1 MVIIAQRVT
10 DAERL
15 ERIKRVFPDEKEAQ
29 DILAYDKAV
38 EAGEKTESQSETAP
52 VADNSVLVL
61 RLTGSLSERAN
72 DDVLASM
79 FGDRIPKLG
88 LATMTEAIRQAK
100 ESDKVKGIYIEAGAF
115 APDSY
120 ASLAAIRRELEEFRK
135 AGKWI
140 VAYGDSYTQGAYYL
154 ASVADKVYLNPQGQV
169 DWHGLGSEPVFVK
182 DLLAKLNVR
191 MQVAKVGTYKSATE
205 MFTGEKMSDADRQQ
219 TTAYLT
225 GIWQNVVSAVG
236 KSRSLTA
243 QQLNA
248 YADSLVSLAAP
259 QDYVRMRMVDG
270 LLYTDQVRQAVKKKM
285 GLSPDDEIP
294 QVSMSDLLAA
304 GPEDKK
310 GDEIAIYYAVG
321 DIVDGVVAMPSR
333 ESVID
338 AQKVCADLQDLAKD
352 KEVKA
357 VVLRVN
363 SPGGSAYASEQI
375 WHQVMELKKVKPVVV
390 SMGSYAASGG
400 YYISCPA
407 NWIVAEPNT
416 LTGSIGIFGMFPDV
430 SGLLREKLGLKF
442 DEVKTNKYALFGT
455 RSRPFTADELSHL
468 ESYIDR
474 GYKLFRQRVADGRRL
489 KVDQVDQVAQGH
501 VWLGQDALRV
511 GLVDQL
517 GGVEVALRK
526 AAQLAKLTQWHST
539 AYPVLPDYLSQ
550 LLDLPG
556 AARGNYLDEQ
566 VRQSLGAYYEPFA
579 LIRDL
584 QAQNPLQA
592 RLPFEPN
599 IH

>member
-1 MVIIAQRVT
+1 MKDFFKNVLATAVGVLLVGFITGFFMVVSLVGMA
-10 DAERL
+10 L
-15 ERIKRVFPDEKEAQ
+15 
-29 DILAYDKAV
+29 
-38 EAGEKTESQSETAP
+38 SQSETAP

-72 DDVLASM
+72 DDVLASL

-352 KEVKA
+352 KDVKA

-489 KVDQVDQVAQGH
+489 KVDQVEQVAQGH
-501 VWLGQDALRV
+501 VWLGQDALKI

-517 GGVEVALRK
+517 GGVEVALLK
-526 AAQLAKLTQWHST
+526 AAQLAKLTQWHSS

-566 VRQSLGAYYEPFA
+566 MRQSLGAYYEPFA

>member
-1 MVIIAQRVT
+1 MKDFFKNVLATAVGVLLVGFITGFFMVVSLVGMA
-10 DAERL
+10 L
-15 ERIKRVFPDEKEAQ
+15 
-29 DILAYDKAV
+29 
-38 EAGEKTESQSETAP
+38 SQSETAP

-72 DDVLASM
+72 DDVLASL

-270 LLYTDQVRQAVKKKM
+270 LLYTDQVRQAVKKKL

-310 GDEIAIYYAVG
+310 GDEIAVYYAVG

-352 KEVKA
+352 KDVKA

-468 ESYIDR
+468 ESYIDC

-489 KVDQVDQVAQGH
+489 KVDQVEQVAQGH
-501 VWLGQDALRV
+501 VWLGQDALRI

-526 AAQLAKLTQWHST
+526 AAQLAKLTQWHSS

-566 VRQSLGAYYEPFA
+566 MRQSLGAYYEPFA

>member
-1 MVIIAQRVT
+1 MKDFFKNVLATAVGVLLVGFITGFFMVVSLVGMA
-10 DAERL
+10 L
-15 ERIKRVFPDEKEAQ
+15 
-29 DILAYDKAV
+29 
-38 EAGEKTESQSETAP
+38 SQSETAP

-72 DDVLASM
+72 DDMLASL

-154 ASVADKVYLNPQGQV
+154 ASVADKIYLNPQGQV

-270 LLYTDQVRQAVKKKM
+270 LLYTDQVRQAVKKKL

-310 GDEIAIYYAVG
+310 GDEIAVYYAVG

-352 KEVKA
+352 KDVKA

-489 KVDQVDQVAQGH
+489 KVDQVEQVAQGH

-566 VRQSLGAYYEPFA
+566 MRQSLGAYYEPFA

>member
-1 MVIIAQRVT
+1 MKDFFKNVLATAVGVLLVGFITGFFMVVSLVGMA
-10 DAERL
+10 L
-15 ERIKRVFPDEKEAQ
+15 
-29 DILAYDKAV
+29 
-38 EAGEKTESQSETAP
+38 SQSETAP

-72 DDVLASM
+72 DDVLASL

-352 KEVKA
+352 KDVKA

-489 KVDQVDQVAQGH
+489 KVDQVEQVAQGH
-501 VWLGQDALRV
+501 VWLGQDALRI
-511 GLVDQL
+511 GFVDQL

-526 AAQLAKLTQWHST
+526 AAQLAKLTQWHSS

-566 VRQSLGAYYEPFA
+566 MRQSLGAYYEPFA

-584 QAQNPLQA
+584 QAQNPVQA

>member
-1 MVIIAQRVT
+1 MKDFFKNVLATAVGVLLVGFITGFFMVVSLVGMA
-10 DAERL
+10 L
-15 ERIKRVFPDEKEAQ
+15 
-29 DILAYDKAV
+29 
-38 EAGEKTESQSETAP
+38 SQSETAP

-72 DDVLASM
+72 DDVLASL

-140 VAYGDSYTQGAYYL
+140 VSYGDSYTQGAYYL

-236 KSRSLTA
+236 KSRSLTV

-310 GDEIAIYYAVG
+310 GDEIAVYYAVG

-352 KEVKA
+352 KDVKA

-489 KVDQVDQVAQGH
+489 KVDQVEQVAQGH

-566 VRQSLGAYYEPFA
+566 MRQSLGAYYEPFA

-584 QAQNPLQA
+584 QAQNPVQA

>member
-1 MVIIAQRVT
+1 MKDFFKNVLATAVGVLLVGFITGFFMVVSLVGMA
-10 DAERL
+10 L
-15 ERIKRVFPDEKEAQ
+15 
-29 DILAYDKAV
+29 
-38 EAGEKTESQSETAP
+38 SQSETAP

-72 DDVLASM
+72 DDVLASL

-352 KEVKA
+352 KDVKA

-455 RSRPFTADELSHL
+455 HSRPFTADELSHL

-489 KVDQVDQVAQGH
+489 KVDQVEQVAQGH
-501 VWLGQDALRV
+501 VWLGQDALRI

-526 AAQLAKLTQWHST
+526 AAQLAKLTQWHSS

-566 VRQSLGAYYEPFA
+566 MRQSLRAYYEPFA

-584 QAQNPLQA
+584 QAQNPVQA

>member
-1 MVIIAQRVT
+1 MKDFFKNVLATAVGVLLVGFITGFFMVVSLVGMA
-10 DAERL
+10 L
-15 ERIKRVFPDEKEAQ
+15 
-29 DILAYDKAV
+29 
-38 EAGEKTESQSETAP
+38 SQSETAP

-72 DDVLASM
+72 DDVLASL

-140 VAYGDSYTQGAYYL
+140 IAYGDSYTQGAYYL

-352 KEVKA
+352 KDVKA

-489 KVDQVDQVAQGH
+489 KVDQVEQVAQGH
-501 VWLGQDALRV
+501 VWLGQDALRI

-526 AAQLAKLTQWHST
+526 AAQLAKLTQWHSS

-566 VRQSLGAYYEPFA
+566 MRQSLGAYYEPFA

-584 QAQNPLQA
+584 QAQNPVQA

>member
-1 MVIIAQRVT
+1 MKDFFKNVLATAVGVLLVGFITGFFMVVSLVGMA
-10 DAERL
+10 L
-15 ERIKRVFPDEKEAQ
+15 
-29 DILAYDKAV
+29 
-38 EAGEKTESQSETAP
+38 SQSETAP

-72 DDVLASM
+72 DDVLASL

-154 ASVADKVYLNPQGQV
+154 ASVADKIYLNPQGQV

-270 LLYTDQVRQAVKKKM
+270 LLYTDQVRQAVKKKL

-352 KEVKA
+352 KDVKA

-489 KVDQVDQVAQGH
+489 KVDQVEQVAQGH
-501 VWLGQDALRV
+501 VWLGQDALKI

-526 AAQLAKLTQWHST
+526 AAQLAKLTQWHSS

-566 VRQSLGAYYEPFA
+566 MRQSLGAYYEPFA

>member
-1 MVIIAQRVT
+1 MKDFFKNVLATAVGVLLVGFITGFFMVVSLVGMA
-10 DAERL
+10 L
-15 ERIKRVFPDEKEAQ
+15 
-29 DILAYDKAV
+29 
-38 EAGEKTESQSETAP
+38 SQSETAP

-100 ESDKVKGIYIEAGAF
+100 ESDNVKGIYIEAGAF

-321 DIVDGVVAMPSR
+321 GIVDGVVAMPSR

-352 KEVKA
+352 KDVKA

-489 KVDQVDQVAQGH
+489 KVDQVEQVAQGH

-566 VRQSLGAYYEPFA
+566 MRQSLGAYYEPFA

>member
-1 MVIIAQRVT
+1 MKDFFKNVLATAVGVLLVGFITGFFMVVSLVGMA
-10 DAERL
+10 L
-15 ERIKRVFPDEKEAQ
+15 
-29 DILAYDKAV
+29 
-38 EAGEKTESQSETAP
+38 SQSETAP

-72 DDVLASM
+72 DDVLASL

-120 ASLAAIRRELEEFRK
+120 ASLAAIRCELEEFRK

-140 VAYGDSYTQGAYYL
+140 IAYGDSYTQGAYYL

-219 TTAYLT
+219 TTTYLT

-270 LLYTDQVRQAVKKKM
+270 LLYTDQVRQTVKKKM

-352 KEVKA
+352 KDVKA

-474 GYKLFRQRVADGRRL
+474 GYKLFRQRVADGRCL
-489 KVDQVDQVAQGH
+489 KVDQVEQVAQGH
-501 VWLGQDALRV
+501 VWLGQDALKI

-526 AAQLAKLTQWHST
+526 AAQLAKLTQWHSA

-566 VRQSLGAYYEPFA
+566 MRQSLGAYYEPFA

>member
-1 MVIIAQRVT
+1 MKDFFKNVLATAVGVLLVGFITGFFMVVSLVGMA
-10 DAERL
+10 L
-15 ERIKRVFPDEKEAQ
+15 
-29 DILAYDKAV
+29 
-38 EAGEKTESQSETAP
+38 SQSETAP

-72 DDVLASM
+72 DDVLASL

-140 VAYGDSYTQGAYYL
+140 IAYGDSYTQGAYYL

-270 LLYTDQVRQAVKKKM
+270 LLYTDQVRQAVKKKL

-310 GDEIAIYYAVG
+310 GDEIAVYYAVG

-352 KEVKA
+352 KDVKA

-489 KVDQVDQVAQGH
+489 KVDQVEQVAQGH
-501 VWLGQDALRV
+501 VWLGQDAMKI

-526 AAQLAKLTQWHST
+526 AAQLAKLTQWHSS

-566 VRQSLGAYYEPFA
+566 MRQSLGAYYEPFA

>member
-1 MVIIAQRVT
+1 MKDFFKNVLATAVGVLLVGFITGFFMVVSLVGMA
-10 DAERL
+10 L
-15 ERIKRVFPDEKEAQ
+15 
-29 DILAYDKAV
+29 
-38 EAGEKTESQSETAP
+38 SQSETAP

-72 DDVLASM
+72 DDVLASL

-352 KEVKA
+352 KDVKA

-489 KVDQVDQVAQGH
+489 KVDQVEQVAQGH
-501 VWLGQDALRV
+501 VWLGQDALRI

-526 AAQLAKLTQWHST
+526 AAQLAKLTQWHSS

-566 VRQSLGAYYEPFA
+566 MRQSLGAYYEPFA
-579 LIRDL
+579 IIRDL
-584 QAQNPLQA
+584 QAQNPVQA

>member
-1 MVIIAQRVT
+1 MKDFFKNVLATAVGVLLVGFITGFFMVVSLVGMA
-10 DAERL
+10 L
-15 ERIKRVFPDEKEAQ
+15 
-29 DILAYDKAV
+29 
-38 EAGEKTESQSETAP
+38 SQSETAP

-72 DDVLASM
+72 DDVLASL

-352 KEVKA
+352 KDVKA

-489 KVDQVDQVAQGH
+489 KVDQVEQVAQGH
-501 VWLGQDALRV
+501 VWLGQDALRI

-526 AAQLAKLTQWHST
+526 AAQLAKLTQWHSS

-566 VRQSLGAYYEPFA
+566 MRQSLGAYYEPFA

-584 QAQNPLQA
+584 QAQNPVLA

>member
-1 MVIIAQRVT
+1 MKDFFKNVLATAVGVLLVGFITGFFMVVSLVGMA
-10 DAERL
+10 L
-15 ERIKRVFPDEKEAQ
+15 
-29 DILAYDKAV
+29 
-38 EAGEKTESQSETAP
+38 SQSETAP

-72 DDVLASM
+72 DDVLASL

-115 APDSY
+115 SPDSY

-352 KEVKA
+352 KDVKA

-489 KVDQVDQVAQGH
+489 KVDQVEQVAQGH
-501 VWLGQDALRV
+501 VWLGQDALRI

-526 AAQLAKLTQWHST
+526 AAQLAKLTQWHSS

-566 VRQSLGAYYEPFA
+566 MRQSLGAYYEPFA

-584 QAQNPLQA
+584 QAQNPVQA

>member
-1 MVIIAQRVT
+1 MKDFFKNVLATAVGVLLVGFITGFFMVVSLVGMA
-10 DAERL
+10 L
-15 ERIKRVFPDEKEAQ
+15 
-29 DILAYDKAV
+29 
-38 EAGEKTESQSETAP
+38 SQSETAP

-72 DDVLASM
+72 DDVLASL

-120 ASLAAIRRELEEFRK
+120 ATLAAIRRELEEFRK

-140 VAYGDSYTQGAYYL
+140 IAYGDSYTQGAYYL

-219 TTAYLT
+219 TTAYLM

-352 KEVKA
+352 KDVKA

-489 KVDQVDQVAQGH
+489 KVDQVEQVAQGH
-501 VWLGQDALRV
+501 VWLGQDALKI

-539 AYPVLPDYLSQ
+539 PYPVLPDYLSQ

-566 VRQSLGAYYEPFA
+566 MRQSLGAYYEPFA

-584 QAQNPLQA
+584 QAQNPVQA

>member
-1 MVIIAQRVT
+1 MKDFFKNVLATAVGVLLVGFITGFFMVVSLVGMA
-10 DAERL
+10 L
-15 ERIKRVFPDEKEAQ
+15 
-29 DILAYDKAV
+29 
-38 EAGEKTESQSETAP
+38 SQSETAP

-72 DDVLASM
+72 DDVLASL

-352 KEVKA
+352 KDVKA

-474 GYKLFRQRVADGRRL
+474 GYKLFRQRVGDGRRL
-489 KVDQVDQVAQGH
+489 KVDQVEQVAQGH
-501 VWLGQDALRV
+501 VWLGQDALRI

-526 AAQLAKLTQWHST
+526 AAQLAKLTQWHSS

-566 VRQSLGAYYEPFA
+566 MRQSLGAYYEPFA

-584 QAQNPLQA
+584 QAQNPVQA

>member
-1 MVIIAQRVT
+1 MKDFFKNVLATAVGVLLVGFITGFFMVVSLVGMA
-10 DAERL
+10 L
-15 ERIKRVFPDEKEAQ
+15 
-29 DILAYDKAV
+29 
-38 EAGEKTESQSETAP
+38 SQSETAP

-72 DDVLASM
+72 DDVLASL

-154 ASVADKVYLNPQGQV
+154 ASVADKIYLNPQGQV

-310 GDEIAIYYAVG
+310 GDEIAVYYAVG

-352 KEVKA
+352 KDVKA

-489 KVDQVDQVAQGH
+489 KVDQVEQVAQGH
-501 VWLGQDALRV
+501 VWLGQDALRI

-526 AAQLAKLTQWHST
+526 AAQLAKLTQWHSS

-566 VRQSLGAYYEPFA
+566 MRQSLGAYYEPFA

>member
-1 MVIIAQRVT
+1 MKDFFKNVLATAVGVLLVGFITGFFMVVSLVGMA
-10 DAERL
+10 L
-15 ERIKRVFPDEKEAQ
+15 
-29 DILAYDKAV
+29 
-38 EAGEKTESQSETAP
+38 SQSETAP

-72 DDVLASM
+72 DDVLASL

-140 VAYGDSYTQGAYYL
+140 IAYGDSYTQGAYYL

-243 QQLNA
+243 QQLNG

-270 LLYTDQVRQAVKKKM
+270 LLYTDQVRQTVKKKL

-352 KEVKA
+352 KDVKA

-400 YYISCPA
+400 YYISSPA

-455 RSRPFTADELSHL
+455 RSRPFTADEISHL

-489 KVDQVDQVAQGH
+489 KVGQVEQVAQGH

-550 LLDLPG
+550 LLELPG

-566 VRQSLGAYYEPFA
+566 MRQSLGAYYEPFA

-584 QAQNPLQA
+584 QAQNPIQA

>member
-1 MVIIAQRVT
+1 MKDFFKNVLATAVGVLLVGFITGFFMVVSLVGMA
-10 DAERL
+10 L
-15 ERIKRVFPDEKEAQ
+15 
-29 DILAYDKAV
+29 
-38 EAGEKTESQSETAP
+38 SQSETAP
-52 VADNSVLVL
+52 VAHNSVLVL

-72 DDVLASM
+72 DDVLASL

-352 KEVKA
+352 KDVKA

-489 KVDQVDQVAQGH
+489 KVDQVEQVAQGH
-501 VWLGQDALRV
+501 VWLGQDALRI

-526 AAQLAKLTQWHST
+526 AAQLAKLTQWHSS

-566 VRQSLGAYYEPFA
+566 MRQSLGAYYEPFA

-584 QAQNPLQA
+584 QAQNPVQA

>member
-1 MVIIAQRVT
+1 MKDFFKNVLATAVGVLLVGFITGFFMVVSLVGMA
-10 DAERL
+10 L
-15 ERIKRVFPDEKEAQ
+15 
-29 DILAYDKAV
+29 
-38 EAGEKTESQSETAP
+38 SQSETAP

-72 DDVLASM
+72 DDVLASL

-140 VAYGDSYTQGAYYL
+140 IAYGDSYTQGAYYL

-270 LLYTDQVRQAVKKKM
+270 LLYTDQVRQAVKKKL

-310 GDEIAIYYAVG
+310 GDEIAVYYAVG

-352 KEVKA
+352 KDVKA

-489 KVDQVDQVAQGH
+489 KVDQVEQVAQGH
-501 VWLGQDALRV
+501 VWLGQDALRI

-526 AAQLAKLTQWHST
+526 AAQLAKLTQWHSS

-566 VRQSLGAYYEPFA
+566 MRQSLGAYYEPFA

>member
-1 MVIIAQRVT
+1 MKDFFKNVLATAVGVLLVGFITGFFMVVSLVGMA
-10 DAERL
+10 L
-15 ERIKRVFPDEKEAQ
+15 
-29 DILAYDKAV
+29 
-38 EAGEKTESQSETAP
+38 SQSETAP

-72 DDVLASM
+72 DDVLTSL

-140 VAYGDSYTQGAYYL
+140 IAYGDSYTQGAYYL

-243 QQLNA
+243 QQLNG

-270 LLYTDQVRQAVKKKM
+270 LLYTDQVRQTVKKKL

-304 GPEDKK
+304 EPEDKK

-321 DIVDGVVAMPSR
+321 DIVDGVAAMPSR

-352 KEVKA
+352 KDVKA

-455 RSRPFTADELSHL
+455 RSRPFTADEISHL

-489 KVDQVDQVAQGH
+489 KVDQVEQVAQGH

-550 LLDLPG
+550 LLELPG

-566 VRQSLGAYYEPFA
+566 MRQSLGAYYEPFA

-584 QAQNPLQA
+584 QAQNPIQA

>member
-1 MVIIAQRVT
+1 MKDFFKNVLATAVGVLLVGFITGFFMVVSLVGMA
-10 DAERL
+10 L
-15 ERIKRVFPDEKEAQ
+15 
-29 DILAYDKAV
+29 
-38 EAGEKTESQSETAP
+38 SQSETAP

-72 DDVLASM
+72 DDVLASL

-140 VAYGDSYTQGAYYL
+140 IAYGDSYTQGAYYL

-352 KEVKA
+352 KDVKA

-455 RSRPFTADELSHL
+455 RSRPFTGDELSHL

-489 KVDQVDQVAQGH
+489 KVDQVEQVAQGH
-501 VWLGQDALRV
+501 VWLGQDALKI

-526 AAQLAKLTQWHST
+526 AAQLAKLTQWHSS

-566 VRQSLGAYYEPFA
+566 MKQSLGAYYEPFA

-584 QAQNPLQA
+584 QMQNPVQA

>member
-1 MVIIAQRVT
+1 MKDFFKNVLATAVGVLLVGFITGFFMVVSLVGMA
-10 DAERL
+10 L
-15 ERIKRVFPDEKEAQ
+15 
-29 DILAYDKAV
+29 
-38 EAGEKTESQSETAP
+38 SQSETAP

-72 DDVLASM
+72 DDVLASL

-182 DLLAKLNVR
+182 ELLAKLNVR

-352 KEVKA
+352 KDVKA

-489 KVDQVDQVAQGH
+489 KVDQVEQVAQGH

-566 VRQSLGAYYEPFA
+566 MRQSLGAYYEPFA

-584 QAQNPLQA
+584 QAQNPVQA

>member
-1 MVIIAQRVT
+1 
-10 DAERL
+10 
-15 ERIKRVFPDEKEAQ
+15 
-29 DILAYDKAV
+29 
-38 EAGEKTESQSETAP
+38 
-52 VADNSVLVL
+52 
-61 RLTGSLSERAN
+61 
-72 DDVLASM
+72 
-79 FGDRIPKLG
+79 
-88 LATMTEAIRQAK
+88 
-100 ESDKVKGIYIEAGAF
+100 
-115 APDSY
+115 
-120 ASLAAIRRELEEFRK
+120 
-135 AGKWI
+135 
-140 VAYGDSYTQGAYYL
+140 
-154 ASVADKVYLNPQGQV
+154 
-169 DWHGLGSEPVFVK
+169 
-182 DLLAKLNVR
+182 
-191 MQVAKVGTYKSATE
+191 
-205 MFTGEKMSDADRQQ
+205 MSDADRQQ

-225 GIWQNVVSAVG
+225 GIWQNVVFAVG

-270 LLYTDQVRQAVKKKM
+270 LLYTDQVRQAVKKKL

-352 KEVKA
+352 KDVKA

-489 KVDQVDQVAQGH
+489 KVDQVEQVAQGH

-526 AAQLAKLTQWHST
+526 AAQLAKLTQWHSS

-566 VRQSLGAYYEPFA
+566 MRQSLGAYYEPFA

-584 QAQNPLQA
+584 QMQNPVQA

>member
-1 MVIIAQRVT
+1 MKDFFKNVLATAVGVLLVGFITGFFMVVSLVGMA
-10 DAERL
+10 L
-15 ERIKRVFPDEKEAQ
+15 
-29 DILAYDKAV
+29 
-38 EAGEKTESQSETAP
+38 SQSETAP

-352 KEVKA
+352 KDVKA

-489 KVDQVDQVAQGH
+489 KVDQVEQVAQGH

-566 VRQSLGAYYEPFA
+566 MRQSLGAYYEPFA

>member
-1 MVIIAQRVT
+1 MKDFFKNVLATAVGVLLVGFITGFFMVVSLVGMA
-10 DAERL
+10 L
-15 ERIKRVFPDEKEAQ
+15 
-29 DILAYDKAV
+29 
-38 EAGEKTESQSETAP
+38 SQSETAP

-72 DDVLASM
+72 DDVLASL

-154 ASVADKVYLNPQGQV
+154 ASVADKIYLNPQGQV
-169 DWHGLGSEPVFVK
+169 DWHGLGFEPVFVK

-270 LLYTDQVRQAVKKKM
+270 LLYTDQVRQTVKKKM

-352 KEVKA
+352 KDVKA

-489 KVDQVDQVAQGH
+489 KVDQVEQVAQGH
-501 VWLGQDALRV
+501 VWLGQDALRI

-526 AAQLAKLTQWHST
+526 AAQLAKLTQWHSS

-566 VRQSLGAYYEPFA
+566 MRQSLGAYYEPFA

>member
-1 MVIIAQRVT
+1 MKDFFKNVLATAVGVLLVGFITGFFMVVSLVGMA
-10 DAERL
+10 L
-15 ERIKRVFPDEKEAQ
+15 
-29 DILAYDKAV
+29 
-38 EAGEKTESQSETAP
+38 SQSETAP

-72 DDVLASM
+72 DDVLASL

-352 KEVKA
+352 KDVKA

-489 KVDQVDQVAQGH
+489 KVDQVEQVAQGH
-501 VWLGQDALRV
+501 VWLGQDALKI

-526 AAQLAKLTQWHST
+526 AAQLAKLTQWHSS

-566 VRQSLGAYYEPFA
+566 MRQSLGAYYEPFA

-584 QAQNPLQA
+584 QAQNPVQA

>member
-1 MVIIAQRVT
+1 MKDFFKNVLATAVGVLLVGFITGFFMVVSLVGMA
-10 DAERL
+10 L
-15 ERIKRVFPDEKEAQ
+15 
-29 DILAYDKAV
+29 
-38 EAGEKTESQSETAP
+38 SQSETAP

-72 DDVLASM
+72 DDVLASL

-270 LLYTDQVRQAVKKKM
+270 LLYTDQVRQAVKKKL

-352 KEVKA
+352 KDVKA

-489 KVDQVDQVAQGH
+489 KVDQVEQVAQGH
-501 VWLGQDALRV
+501 VWLGQDALRI

-526 AAQLAKLTQWHST
+526 AAQLAKLTQWHSS

-566 VRQSLGAYYEPFA
+566 MRQSLGAYYEPFA

-584 QAQNPLQA
+584 QAQNPVQA

>member
-1 MVIIAQRVT
+1 MKDFFKNVLATAVGVLLVGFITGFFMVVSLVGMA
-10 DAERL
+10 L
-15 ERIKRVFPDEKEAQ
+15 
-29 DILAYDKAV
+29 
-38 EAGEKTESQSETAP
+38 SQSETAP

-72 DDVLASM
+72 DDVLASL

-140 VAYGDSYTQGAYYL
+140 IAYGDSYTQGAYYL

-352 KEVKA
+352 KDVKA

-489 KVDQVDQVAQGH
+489 KVDQVEQVAQGH

>member
-1 MVIIAQRVT
+1 MKDFFKNVLATAVGVLLVGFITGFFMVVSLVGMA
-10 DAERL
+10 L
-15 ERIKRVFPDEKEAQ
+15 
-29 DILAYDKAV
+29 
-38 EAGEKTESQSETAP
+38 SQSETAP

-72 DDVLASM
+72 DDVLASL

-310 GDEIAIYYAVG
+310 GDEIAVYYAVG

-352 KEVKA
+352 KDVKA

-489 KVDQVDQVAQGH
+489 KVDQVEQVAQGH

-526 AAQLAKLTQWHST
+526 AAQLAKLTQWHSS

-566 VRQSLGAYYEPFA
+566 MRQSLGAYYEPFA

>member
-1 MVIIAQRVT
+1 MKDFFKNVLATAVGVLLVGFITGFFMVVSLVGMA
-10 DAERL
+10 L
-15 ERIKRVFPDEKEAQ
+15 
-29 DILAYDKAV
+29 
-38 EAGEKTESQSETAP
+38 SQSETAP

-72 DDVLASM
+72 DDVLASL

-304 GPEDKK
+304 GPENKK

-352 KEVKA
+352 KDVKA

-489 KVDQVDQVAQGH
+489 KVDQVEQVAQGH

-566 VRQSLGAYYEPFA
+566 MRQSLGAYYEPFA

-584 QAQNPLQA
+584 QAQNPVQA

>member
-1 MVIIAQRVT
+1 MLLVGFITGFFMVVSLVGMA
-10 DAERL
+10 L
-15 ERIKRVFPDEKEAQ
+15 
-29 DILAYDKAV
+29 
-38 EAGEKTESQSETAP
+38 SQSETAP

-72 DDVLASM
+72 DDVLASL

-270 LLYTDQVRQAVKKKM
+270 LLYTDQVRQAVKKKL

-310 GDEIAIYYAVG
+310 GDEIAVYYAVG

-352 KEVKA
+352 KDVKA

-489 KVDQVDQVAQGH
+489 KVDQVEQVAQGH

-526 AAQLAKLTQWHST
+526 AAQLAKLTQWHSS

-566 VRQSLGAYYEPFA
+566 MRQSLGAYYEPFA

>member
-1 MVIIAQRVT
+1 MKDFFKNVLATAVGVLLVGFITGFFMVVSLVGMA
-10 DAERL
+10 L
-15 ERIKRVFPDEKEAQ
+15 
-29 DILAYDKAV
+29 
-38 EAGEKTESQSETAP
+38 SQSETAP

-140 VAYGDSYTQGAYYL
+140 IAYGDSYTQGAYYL

-169 DWHGLGSEPVFVK
+169 DWHGLGAEPVFVK

-310 GDEIAIYYAVG
+310 GDEIAVYYAVG

-352 KEVKA
+352 KDVKA

-489 KVDQVDQVAQGH
+489 KVDQVEQVAQGH

-566 VRQSLGAYYEPFA
+566 MRQSLGAYYEPFA

>member
-1 MVIIAQRVT
+1 MKDFFKNVLATAVGVLLVGFITGFFMVVSLVGMA
-10 DAERL
+10 L
-15 ERIKRVFPDEKEAQ
+15 
-29 DILAYDKAV
+29 
-38 EAGEKTESQSETAP
+38 SQSETAP

-72 DDVLASM
+72 DDMLASL

-270 LLYTDQVRQAVKKKM
+270 LLYTDQVRQAVKKKL

-352 KEVKA
+352 KDVKA

-442 DEVKTNKYALFGT
+442 DEVKTNKNALFGT

-489 KVDQVDQVAQGH
+489 KVDQVEQVAQGH

-526 AAQLAKLTQWHST
+526 AAQLAKLTQWHSS

-566 VRQSLGAYYEPFA
+566 MRQSLGAYYEPFA

-584 QAQNPLQA
+584 QAQNPVQA

>member
-1 MVIIAQRVT
+1 MKDFFKNVLATAVGVLLVGFITGFFMVVSLVGMA
-10 DAERL
+10 L
-15 ERIKRVFPDEKEAQ
+15 
-29 DILAYDKAV
+29 
-38 EAGEKTESQSETAP
+38 SQSETAP

-72 DDVLASM
+72 DDVLASL

-140 VAYGDSYTQGAYYL
+140 IAYGDSYTQGAYYL

-243 QQLNA
+243 QQLNG

-270 LLYTDQVRQAVKKKM
+270 LLYTDQVRQTVKKKL

-304 GPEDKK
+304 EPEDKK

-321 DIVDGVVAMPSR
+321 DIVDGVAAMPSR

-352 KEVKA
+352 KDVKA

-489 KVDQVDQVAQGH
+489 KVDQVEQVAQGH

-550 LLDLPG
+550 LLELPG

-566 VRQSLGAYYEPFA
+566 MRQSLGAYYEPFA

-584 QAQNPLQA
+584 QAQNPIQA

>member
-1 MVIIAQRVT
+1 MKDFFKNVLATAVGVLLVGFITGFFMVVSLVGMA
-10 DAERL
+10 L
-15 ERIKRVFPDEKEAQ
+15 
-29 DILAYDKAV
+29 
-38 EAGEKTESQSETAP
+38 SQSETAP

-72 DDVLASM
+72 DDVLASL

-352 KEVKA
+352 KDVKA

-474 GYKLFRQRVADGRRL
+474 GYKLFRQRVSDGRRL
-489 KVDQVDQVAQGH
+489 KVDQVEQVAQGH
-501 VWLGQDALRV
+501 VWLGQDALRI

-526 AAQLAKLTQWHST
+526 AAQLAKLTQWHSS

-566 VRQSLGAYYEPFA
+566 MRQSLGAYYEPFA

-584 QAQNPLQA
+584 QAQNPVQA

>member
-1 MVIIAQRVT
+1 MKDFFKNVLAPAVGVLLVGFITGFFMVVSLVGMA
-10 DAERL
+10 L
-15 ERIKRVFPDEKEAQ
+15 
-29 DILAYDKAV
+29 
-38 EAGEKTESQSETAP
+38 SQSETAP

-72 DDVLASM
+72 DDVLASL

-120 ASLAAIRRELEEFRK
+120 ASLAAIHRELEEFRK

-140 VAYGDSYTQGAYYL
+140 IAYGDSYTQGAYYL

-270 LLYTDQVRQAVKKKM
+270 LLYTDQVRQAVKKKL

-352 KEVKA
+352 KDVKA

-489 KVDQVDQVAQGH
+489 KVDQVEQVAQGH

-566 VRQSLGAYYEPFA
+566 MRQSLGAYYEPFA

-584 QAQNPLQA
+584 QMQNPVQA